1 MTVPSSR
8 KIYASR
14 FGLPLDLR
22 GAQRYLKENPHMLEQ
37 KPLYVCLYNS
47 VEDND
52 VSWVKMIV
60 TQGKNHLPLERRS
73 GMLSFA
79 GWLQS
84 AITNEHDQLIDY
96 LLQEFLSHGV
106 DEPNFED
113 LLLHSI
119 SCNEHTVVDAL
130 LAENTQ
136 HLNCDYVYF
145 EACCAAM
152 EYENNE
158 MYTKILPLVSPHD
171 WPELELFLEGRK
183 SLERELQAF
192 LIHKCAV
199 QRKTLLQE
207 TIGGTDDVARKM

>member
-1 MTVPSSR
+1 MCWSKNCCMCV
-8 KIYASR
+8 
-14 FGLPLDLR
+14 
-22 GAQRYLKENPHMLEQ
+22 
-37 KPLYVCLYNS
+37 YNS

-60 TQGKNHLPLERRS
+60 TQGKNHLQLERRS

-106 DEPNFED
+106 DKSSFED
-113 LLLHSI
+113 LLVHSI
-119 SCNEHTVVDAL
+119 SYNEHTVVDAL
-130 LAENTQ
+130 LAENIQ
-136 HLNCDYVYF
+136 PLNCDYVYL

-152 EYENNE
+152 EYENPE

-192 LIHKCAV
+192 LTHKCLV
-199 QRKTLLQE
+199 QRNTLLQE